1 MCKTKSNTPIEERF
15 QIYAG
20 KIFKHPHAII
30 SAYDNKTFLKA
41 FDEIEKYSQTHFLIG
56 YISYAAKD
64 IFLNKAIQSKTPLL
78 YFEVFTQYA
87 EYQPKTI
94 HKDIFLFP
102 KSLIS
107 YSQYKAA
114 FQKIKQHIACGN
126 TYEVNYTYACD
137 VAYAGDI
144 LSLYEKLLPLQT
156 TPYNA
161 FIQNDY
167 EEILSFSPE
176 LFFIKKGNR
185 ILTKPMK
192 GTLPRKSIQSEDE
205 KQIDILKNDIKNRA
219 ENVMIVDLLR
229 NDLNKIAVTGSVKVT
244 KLFEVETHKTLHQ
257 MTSEIEA
264 ELPPGTTH
272 FDSMKAIFPC
282 GSITG
287 APKIKTMEIIDELE
301 TTPRNIYCGAIGYIS
316 PEESIFSV
324 PIRILQRN
332 KTHQHFRYHTGG
344 AIVWD
349 SKCRDEWEETLI
361 KTRFISVQNP
371 DFGLIETIKVENM
384 NLVFGNEHLCRLKQ
398 SANKLG
404 FIFNPELKKL
414 QAKQNGI
421 LRISLSKNGTYE
433 VSYRP
438 MEAHLSTHISISPI
452 SVNSK
457 HPLVNHK
464 TSYRP
469 QFENSM
475 LKIKNGELF
484 DELFLNEKGELT
496 EGARSNIILEIG
508 NQCFTPKLESGLLNG
523 IYRQK
528 LLREKKCIEK
538 ILYVSDIEKAN
549 NIYCINSVRGIT
561 KVTLIT

>member
-1 MCKTKSNTPIEERF
+1 M
-15 QIYAG
+15 
-20 KIFKHPHAII
+20 
-30 SAYDNKTFLKA
+30 
-41 FDEIEKYSQTHFLIG
+41 
-56 YISYAAKD
+56 
-64 IFLNKAIQSKTPLL
+64 
-78 YFEVFTQYA
+78 YFEVYTQYA

-94 HKDIFLFP
+94 HEDIFLFP
-102 KSLIS
+102 KPLIS
-107 YSQYKAA
+107 YRQYKAA
-114 FQKIKQHIACGN
+114 FEKIKQHIACGN

-137 VAYAGDI
+137 VAYAGNI
-144 LSLYEKLLPLQT
+144 LSLYEKLLLLQT

-161 FIQNDY
+161 LIQNDY

-192 GTLPRKSIQSEDE
+192 GTLPRKSLQSEDE

-272 FDSMKAIFPC
+272 FDILNAIYPC

-287 APKIKTMEIIDELE
+287 APKIKTMKIIDELE

-332 KTHQHFRYHTGG
+332 KAHQHFRYHTGG

-349 SKCRDEWEETLI
+349 SKCRDEWEKTLI

-371 DFGLIETIKVENM
+371 DFALMETIKVENRK
-384 NLVFGNEHLCRLKQ
+384 LVFGNEHLSRLKQ
-398 SANKLG
+398 SANQLG
-404 FIFNPELKKL
+404 FVFNPELEKL

-433 VSYRP
+433 VSYRAL
-438 MEAHLSTHISISPI
+438 EANQSTHISISPI

-508 NQCFTPKLESGLLNG
+508 NQWFTPKLESGLLNG

-538 ILYVSDIEKAN
+538 TLYISDVEKAN